1 MGFFDRLSKSLGL
14 SKEAPAETAPPARAA
29 EPSAP
34 PPPVA
39 EPAAPAPV
47 AEPAPAAEAPP
58 AATVLRL
65 RQPLEGRVVPIAE
78 VPDPTFATG
87 IMGPGIAI
95 EPTGDLVVAPADAT
109 VSMAFHTGHAI
120 ALTLDEGGTELLIHI
135 GMDTVTMGG
144 DGFEVLVSQ
153 GDKVTAG
160 TPLVRFDTA
169 KITAAGHPTVTPVIV
184 LNNPEAV
191 IEFV

>member
-1 MGFFDRLSKSLGL
+1 MGFFDRLGKSLGL
-14 SKEAPAETAPPARAA
+14 NKDAETPAETAAPPAQ
-29 EPSAP
+29 P
-34 PPPVA
+34 
-39 EPAAPAPV
+39 APA
-47 AEPAPAAEAPP
+47 AEPAPATESAPESPAP
-58 AATVLRL
+58 AAVTIRL
-65 RQPLEGRVVPIAE
+65 RQPLEGRVVGIEE

-109 VSMAFHTGHAI
+109 VSMAFRTGHAV

-135 GMDTVTMGG
+135 GLDTVTMDG

-153 GDKVTAG
+153 GDKVTTG
-160 TPLVRFDTA
+160 TPLVRFDLA
-169 KITAAGHPTVTPVIV
+169 KIAAAGHPSVTPIVV
-184 LNNPEAV
+184 LNNKAAV

>member
-1 MGFFDRLSKSLGL
+1 MGFFDRLGKSLGL
-14 SKEAPAETAPPARAA
+14 NKDAT
-29 EPSAP
+29 
-34 PPPVA
+34 
-39 EPAAPAPV
+39 EPAAPV
-47 AEPAPAAEAPP
+47 AEPAPEPEPAPVPEPAAAAEP
-58 AATVLRL
+58 AAPVVVTLRL
-65 RQPLEGRVVPIAE
+65 RQPLEGRVIAIDE
-78 VPDPTFATG
+78 VPDPTFASG

-109 VSMAFHTGHAI
+109 VSMAFRTGHAV

-135 GMDTVTMGG
+135 GLDTVTMDG

-160 TPLVRFDTA
+160 TPLVRFDAA
-169 KITAAGHPTVTPVIV
+169 KIAAAGHPSVTPIVV
-184 LNNPEAV
+184 LNNKDAV